1 MVKIIEMLIPKSNT
15 FTRPGIKMKPKFIT
29 IHETDNTNVRANALA
44 HARLQQ
50 NGNRRQA
57 SWHLQVDDEQEVYQ
71 SLPFNEIGF
80 HAGDGQGQGNR
91 ASIGIEIC
99 VNKDGNY
106 KTAVANAIKVVKY
119 LIKQFPSI
127 EAVHVVQHNKWSG
140 KNCPRHLRAG
150 DWGINWKEFIAGVKG
165 ASSTAS
171 KPSEPPKYETSNT
184 SFNVGDTVK
193 VKKTAKTFATGQS
206 IAAFVKGST
215 YKVLQRGSNRLLL
228 DGIMSWV
235 KTSDVDKVG
244 TTSNKPSTNKPT
256 NKPKPKPSSNK
267 VTLKTSAT
275 KYATGETIP
284 KSIKGKQ
291 YTVMQ
296 ERSNQVLLKEIMSWV
311 YKKDVSGYGNST
323 STSTSK
329 PKTLKVGSKVK
340 IKSSASK
347 YSRAN
352 VTIPTKHKNK
362 TLTVQQVSKNDVL
375 IKELY
380 SWVRKADLV

>member
-15 FTRPGIKMKPKFIT
+15 FTRPGIKMKPKYIT

-44 HARLQQ
+44 HAKLQQ

-57 SWHLQVDDEQEVYQ
+57 SWHLQVDDEAEVYQ

-80 HAGDGQGQGNR
+80 HAGDGKGKGNR

-106 KTAVANAIKVVKY
+106 KIAVANAIKVIKY
-119 LIKQFPSI
+119 LIKQYPTI
-127 EAVHVVQHNKWSG
+127 TDVEVVQHNKWSG

-150 DWGINWKEFIAGVKG
+150 DWGINWKEFIAGVNG
-165 ASSTAS
+165 ASSTAT
-171 KPSEPPKYETSNT
+171 KPSEPPKYETTNT
-184 SFNVGDTVK
+184 SFSVGDTVK
-193 VKKTAKTFATGQS
+193 VKKSAKTFATGQS

-228 DGIMSWV
+228 GGIMSWV
-235 KTSDVDKVG
+235 KTSDVEKVE
-244 TTSNKPSTNKPT
+244 SSPSKPSTNKP
-256 NKPKPKPSSNK
+256 KSKPSSNK
-267 VTLKTSAT
+267 VTLKSSAT

-284 KSIKGKQ
+284 KSVKGKQ

-296 ERSNQVLLKEIMSWV
+296 ERKDQVLLKEIMSWV

-362 TLTVQQVSKNDVL
+362 SYTVQQVGKDDVL
-375 IKELY
+375 IKEIY
-380 SWVRKADLV
+380 SWVKKAHIE